1 MLSSM
6 AVPSFA
12 WKLLSCLML
21 LSQVKG
27 EDLQKVEVAPRI
39 RCPTGSV
46 AYGSYCYALFLS
58 KLSWPNAEIAC
69 QKQPLGHLVSV
80 LTWSEAS
87 FLSSLINSTL
97 DNYYDVWIGLHDPTE
112 GREASGAGWE
122 WSSTD
127 AMNYLAWELNTPTI
141 SDSGFCGSVTKSSGF
156 LKWKDY
162 NCDLKLPFV
171 CKFKA

>member
-58 KLSWPNAEIAC
+58 KLSWPNAE
-69 QKQPLGHLVSV
+69 
-80 LTWSEAS
+80 
-87 FLSSLINSTL
+87 
-97 DNYYDVWIGLHDPTE
+97 